1 MAYLRPT
8 TEKGLEWRRRRAVA
22 DRWRELAAEALAP
35 PFLWALREPDAFAE
49 KRKAFNGLGAVLR
62 TNAAGELSF
71 DFPDGPGGVVEIHST
86 KDALAPNAD
95 HRVTLEWVWG
105 AGLLM
110 FVEPAD
116 GGPVSVFGFGGVRRA
131 RPGGVGRPRM
141 SRVGEGK
148 FPTAADA
155 RAALERNWVL
165 ALRRATVLTGGES
178 VGEADVRRLFETF
191 NRLPVADREVV
202 VGVNN
207 KLYITDPFDGGTV
220 HVRLMGPTGTVYEV
234 RLRTHRRL
242 GPVAVFVL
250 RRAPRPALAPVRV
263 LWDLS
268 DALGRSHRRGGEAVD
283 MFPGVRLESV
293 RGLSGV
299 LDRRA
304 EEIVVDPV
312 YGRRPPL
319 GVPANADLTRFVEN
333 AVAEARGEGPAGRV
347 RASLLSEG
355 SEILGGA
362 GPLADLL
369 VSVESRSPA
378 DDAVL
383 REEVYSVFR
392 QRLNGRYG
400 YRVGREGSALWVQR
414 GDGREP
420 GVRLW
425 VGGGTPWGVFLRWSR
440 ETLERLRDR
449 VAVLRFG
456 REVETTAEARA
467 LVLDALRVDRYTNG
481 PLGDFQRVL
490 LFGEGKGR
498 VAGAALPAVL
508 RGESFRQYIE
518 KLTQRVRG
526 FVGSDDAKSN
536 AAYLEKIR
544 RDGGRPHSLI
554 NDALV
559 GLAERGFWG
568 QGAYA
573 FLTVFFVPWV
583 EEWIFR
589 RAVFDSPLIGAALSM
604 VGWGD
609 ASWLPLFQW
618 FIAVPVFVLAHRA
631 LNKESW
637 PDTLSRVL
645 PALLFTAAY
654 VAAPGEEW
662 NTLLHA
668 FWNGAA
674 LVFGRG
680 PTMSVVGGSARP
692 FSTPVLAPPYVEYAL
707 AIHRVVNPHNR
718 EDFTAVYGGAG
729 ADVSNAFPALN
740 PTNAYFISLY
750 PRWLTA

>member
-1 MAYLRPT
+1 
-8 TEKGLEWRRRRAVA
+8 
-22 DRWRELAAEALAP
+22 
-35 PFLWALREPDAFAE
+35 
-49 KRKAFNGLGAVLR
+49 
-62 TNAAGELSF
+62 
-71 DFPDGPGGVVEIHST
+71 
-86 KDALAPNAD
+86 
-95 HRVTLEWVWG
+95 
-105 AGLLM
+105 
-110 FVEPAD
+110 
-116 GGPVSVFGFGGVRRA
+116 
-131 RPGGVGRPRM
+131 
-141 SRVGEGK
+141 
-148 FPTAADA
+148 
-155 RAALERNWVL
+155 
-165 ALRRATVLTGGES
+165 
-178 VGEADVRRLFETF
+178 
-191 NRLPVADREVV
+191 
-202 VGVNN
+202 
-207 KLYITDPFDGGTV
+207 
-220 HVRLMGPTGTVYEV
+220 
-234 RLRTHRRL
+234 
-242 GPVAVFVL
+242 
-250 RRAPRPALAPVRV
+250 
-263 LWDLS
+263 
-268 DALGRSHRRGGEAVD
+268 
-283 MFPGVRLESV
+283 
-293 RGLSGV
+293 
-299 LDRRA
+299 
-304 EEIVVDPV
+304 
-312 YGRRPPL
+312 
-319 GVPANADLTRFVEN
+319 
-333 AVAEARGEGPAGRV
+333 
-347 RASLLSEG
+347 
-355 SEILGGA
+355 
-362 GPLADLL
+362 
-369 VSVESRSPA
+369 
-378 DDAVL
+378 
-383 REEVYSVFR
+383 
-392 QRLNGRYG
+392 NGRYG
-400 YRVGREGSALWVQR
+400 YRVGREGSVLWVQR

-425 VGGGTPWGVFLRWSR
+425 VGGGSPWGVFLRWSR

-498 VAGAALPAVL
+498 VAGAALPGVL
-508 RGESFRQYIE
+508 RGEPFRQYIE
-518 KLTQRVRG
+518 KLAQRVRG

-536 AAYLEKIR
+536 AAYLDKIR

-604 VGWGD
+604 VGWAD

-631 LNKESW
+631 FNKESW

-692 FSTPVLAPPYVEYAL
+692 FSTPVLASPYVEYAL
-707 AIHRVVNPHNR
+707 AIHRVVNPRNR
-718 EDFTAVYGGAG
+718 EGFTAVYGGAG

-740 PTNAYFISLY
+740 PTNAYFISWY
-750 PRWLTA
+750 PRWLTADVLRRKFAAGLDAEERETLEEYRRAKEKFGFSRADWLETQDRVLLALVYELEGLGVRAETVRVGET